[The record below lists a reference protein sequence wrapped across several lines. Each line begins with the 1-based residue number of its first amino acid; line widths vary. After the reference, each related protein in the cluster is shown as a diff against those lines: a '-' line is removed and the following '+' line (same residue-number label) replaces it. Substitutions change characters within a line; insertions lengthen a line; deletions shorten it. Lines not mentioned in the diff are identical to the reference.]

1 VQYYDGSSAVWEKV
15 MRSTW
20 SEPYLW
26 VHLAGIAAVPIFLEL
41 CLLGLKA
48 AESALPA
55 ALVFLLVA
63 VIGIGPIF
71 WMQWQRP
78 FSIFSLVFL
87 ALKPSELTETQRRIL
102 RRFKAPLGKVIA
114 VSVAI
119 AALAILWQLNQWVPL
134 VVIKTKIVPGGSL
147 GGLLL
152 AAVAFLLSNL
162 FLQVPASVLPVLLTP
177 DSKLAATDP
186 YPVTDI
192 SKDFTLIGLRVKQ
205 ILPKIVPNLDT
216 KEVAEPAQA
225 SISAIASTES
235 VASTPT
241 GLDISSNLSEV
252 SALEPLPTE
261 EMQTEERL
269 ADERL
274 PDELADEGQPEELEA
289 PPEPLPDAIPSEVG
303 TEDHQSPENLSPD
316 ALPETQPEALQQ
328 PEVHNGSAEAIHT
341 ETLQAEIAEPAEPE
355 VISSETV
362 SDAPTEI
369 SPAEATDSQ
378 SNEVNVAAD
387 SVPNVT
393 DTIVAIQPSSASEA
407 ELPPAEPPPAEPP
420 TVDEAADESIQERS
434 VTDTV
439 VRIEPPTV

>member
-1 VQYYDGSSAVWEKV
+1 

-63 VIGIGPIF
+63 IAGIGPIV

-102 RRFKAPLGKVIA
+102 RRFKTPLGKVIA

-134 VVIKTKIVPGGSL
+134 VVLKTKIVPGGSF

-162 FLQVPASVLPVLLTP
+162 FLQVPASVLPVLLTS
-177 DSKLAATDP
+177 DNLLAATEP
-186 YPVTDI
+186 YPVTDV

-205 ILPKIVPNLDT
+205 ILPKLIPSADA
-216 KEVAEPAQA
+216 KEMAEVATSPILPEPESA
-225 SISAIASTES
+225 SLEDSQPPLPTDESESETPLAAEWEEGQLEEPKAEPGPPEPISAASSIVRAEESLSEDLPQDIQPETVAQLDVQPDVQPDVQLEIQPEIQPELLQSETPQTEM
-235 VASTPT
+235 VEPVEPIDAQLAAEQREASP
-241 GLDISSNLSEV
+241 GAPHLSEV
-252 SALEPLPTE
+252 S
-261 EMQTEERL
+261 
-269 ADERL
+269 
-274 PDELADEGQPEELEA
+274 
-289 PPEPLPDAIPSEVG
+289 
-303 TEDHQSPENLSPD
+303 
-316 ALPETQPEALQQ
+316 
-328 PEVHNGSAEAIHT
+328 
-341 ETLQAEIAEPAEPE
+341 PA
-355 VISSETV
+355 VISPIEEAE
-362 SDAPTEI
+362 D
-369 SPAEATDSQ
+369 AEATDLQTTKASIDAK
-378 SNEVNVAAD
+378 SGP
-387 SVPNVT
+387 SVT
-393 DTIVAIQPSSASEA
+393 DTIVAIKLPTPESAAEPTEA
-407 ELPPAEPPPAEPP
+407 EQLP
-420 TVDEAADESIQERS
+420 TVEEPANAPANEPS

-439 VRIEPPTV
+439 VRIEPPII